1 MRFNPV
7 VHCVILYY
15 INNIPENNRIQADNT
30 EVNMGNQK
38 TILTPKDLS
47 EITGKSLRLIYRE
60 LRKNNIPHVKCGDI
74 SETGVAFS

>member
-1 MRFNPV
+1 
-7 VHCVILYY
+7 
-15 INNIPENNRIQADNT
+15 
-30 EVNMGNQK
+30 MGNQK

-74 SETGVAFS
+74 SETGVAFRLTTTSGRSVLLCVN

>member
-1 MRFNPV
+1 
-7 VHCVILYY
+7 
-15 INNIPENNRIQADNT
+15 
-30 EVNMGNQK
+30 MGNQK

-74 SETGVAFS
+74 SETGVAFRVTTTWGDSVLLWVD

>member
-1 MRFNPV
+1 
-7 VHCVILYY
+7 
-15 INNIPENNRIQADNT
+15 
-30 EVNMGNQK
+30 MGNQK